1 MTETSA
7 EIAPNEADPQ
17 ADAPQHDPVETT
29 TAERRSPANRYGVAV
44 AVFVGFVLAAIAAR
58 TRTFFPQGDLALV
71 EFKLR
76 DLVAHPPL
84 VGAYSRF
91 QWSHPGPVMYYAL
104 WPVYKLLGSS
114 SSAVMSATLV
124 WHGAWSALGAAL
136 LGRRSNVAAV
146 AFSAMA
152 AILMIG
158 VGAELLLYPWNPYLN
173 ISVFTTFVVA
183 VWMAAEGDRPAI
195 VIATVAGS
203 VLVQNHVGLVLPVA
217 AGIIAV
223 SAGLLRG
230 TLRRRSRN
238 ESSWPEAFEPLTKP
252 VVLSGLAALGLWAL
266 PLLQQLRHQ
275 PGNIG
280 LLIDF
285 FRNSGPDSER
295 RVGFGPAARILSQYL
310 SVSTPWAGGHLTIG
324 DLSGGVEPV
333 SARQPSHWPIIAA
346 FGVLALACAVAKR
359 RWSLVRLLSIELS
372 MLFVAWIAIAS
383 IAGTPYPY
391 LLVWIDASSILFAAT
406 AVVTFSVIFAPSRLL
421 GSWSRRPHAQLR
433 ATCAGAL
440 LAGMLVAGCV
450 IAAPNPNGD
459 RAELIGEL
467 SSQLNDEYSD
477 AQPIWFAPSTN
488 QEARTFVTGLMVQ
501 LERDGHSTSAH
512 TDETLALGQHRTRP
526 AADGAIELFVA
537 EGSSIEDSAKDPRN
551 RQVAI
556 VDEFTPTERKTLAAM
571 EATVE
576 EAVSK
581 PAQNDFDRFYQA
593 AVIDKLLK
601 FRKNRLRVAVFEYT
615 A

>member
-136 LGRRSNVAAV
+136 LARRSNVAAV

-217 AGIIAV
+217 AGIIAD
-223 SAGLLRG
+223 SAGLLGG
-230 TLRRRSRN
+230 TLRRGFTN
-238 ESSWPEAFEPLTKP
+238 KSSWP
-252 VVLSGLAALGLWAL
+252 AAL
-266 PLLQQLRHQ
+266 
-275 PGNIG
+275 
-280 LLIDF
+280 
-285 FRNSGPDSER
+285 
-295 RVGFGPAARILSQYL
+295 
-310 SVSTPWAGGHLTIG
+310 
-324 DLSGGVEPV
+324 
-333 SARQPSHWPIIAA
+333 
-346 FGVLALACAVAKR
+346 
-359 RWSLVRLLSIELS
+359 
-372 MLFVAWIAIAS
+372 
-383 IAGTPYPY
+383 
-391 LLVWIDASSILFAAT
+391 
-406 AVVTFSVIFAPSRLL
+406 
-421 GSWSRRPHAQLR
+421 
-433 ATCAGAL
+433 
-440 LAGMLVAGCV
+440 
-450 IAAPNPNGD
+450 
-459 RAELIGEL
+459 
-467 SSQLNDEYSD
+467 
-477 AQPIWFAPSTN
+477 
-488 QEARTFVTGLMVQ
+488 
-501 LERDGHSTSAH
+501 
-512 TDETLALGQHRTRP
+512 
-526 AADGAIELFVA
+526 
-537 EGSSIEDSAKDPRN
+537 
-551 RQVAI
+551 
-556 VDEFTPTERKTLAAM
+556 
-571 EATVE
+571 
-576 EAVSK
+576 
-581 PAQNDFDRFYQA
+581 
-593 AVIDKLLK
+593 
-601 FRKNRLRVAVFEYT
+601 
-615 A
+615 